1 MVPLDAPFVAVPRSR
16 EVGQPYLTALFTTLW
31 AFFACIRVVFAARP
45 DLLLVNGPGTCL
57 PLCVAAWLLRSLA
70 GVPTC
75 GLLFPATTKIVFVES
90 VCRVKGLSLTGKI
103 LYHLRIADAVHVQW
117 AELKER
123 HPRAEYVGVLL

>member
-1 MVPLDAPFVAVPRSR
+1 M
-16 EVGQPYLTALFTTLW
+16 GQSYLTSVLTTLW
-31 AFFACIRVVFAARP
+31 AFFACIRVVLFARP

-57 PLCVAAWLLRSLA
+57 PLCVAAWLLRTFV
-70 GVPTC
+70 GIPTC
-75 GLLFPATTKIVFVES
+75 GLLFPSSARIVFVES

-117 AELKER
+117 RELKDR